1 MIILTK
7 DSYKEFEDKMQ
18 KSLDNLGANLN
29 TVRAGRANPHVLD
42 RLTIEYYGTET
53 PLQQVANIQVPEARM
68 ITITPWDPSNLKNIE
83 KAILMSDLGINPSND
98 GKMIRLVFPALTQE
112 RRKELVKLISSYGE
126 ESKVALRNIR
136 REALDK
142 FKALLKKK
150 ELTEDQMAEV
160 ETQIQKITD
169 KFVKQIDAT
178 VAVKEKELMEI

>member
-7 DSYKEFEDKMQ
+7 DSYNEIEEKMN
-18 KSLDNLGANLN
+18 KSLESLGANLN

-68 ITITPWDPSNLKNIE
+68 ITITPWDPTNLKAIE

-112 RRKELVKLISSYGE
+112 RRKELVKVIATYGE
-126 ESKVALRNIR
+126 ETKVSLRHVR

-160 ETQIQKITD
+160 ETQVQKITD
-169 KFVKQIDAT
+169 KFVKQVDTT
-178 VAVKEKELMEI
+178 VANKEKELMEI